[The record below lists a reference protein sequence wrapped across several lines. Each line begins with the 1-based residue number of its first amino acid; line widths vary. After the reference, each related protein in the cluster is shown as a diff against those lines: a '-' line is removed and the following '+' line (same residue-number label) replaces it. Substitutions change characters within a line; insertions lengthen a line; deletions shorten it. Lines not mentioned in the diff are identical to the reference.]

1 MNELAPWGTLLI
13 GLAVALGA
21 WSGQDMLRAGLTTIE
36 NDIREKLRRVRLPSA
51 NLHTYIVAWVIAA
64 AGLSAV
70 VWIGLGPASALLA
83 SIVLVCL
90 PWLLIR
96 RIAARR
102 RDKIEEQLSD
112 AMVAMSSAIRSGLS
126 LPQSLDLLARQSPRP
141 ISQEFLQMCGE
152 YQMGKPLEVVLR
164 EARDRLQSENF
175 ALFAA
180 AVDASRQSGG
190 RLNETIERIAHSVRE
205 LQRLERKIRS
215 ETAQARQSAMYM
227 ALAPVFILFI
237 YYFAFDPENTERLF
251 TTFAGQMML
260 AVAIALNL
268 AAYFWAQRILET
280 EI

>member
-21 WSGQDMLRAGLTTIE
+21 WSGQDMLRAGLATIE
-36 NDIREKLRRVRLPSA
+36 NDIREKLRRVRLPSS

>member
-1 MNELAPWGTLLI
+1 
-13 GLAVALGA
+13 
-21 WSGQDMLRAGLTTIE
+21 
-36 NDIREKLRRVRLPSA
+36 
-51 NLHTYIVAWVIAA
+51 
-64 AGLSAV
+64 
-70 VWIGLGPASALLA
+70 
-83 SIVLVCL
+83 
-90 PWLLIR
+90 
-96 RIAARR
+96 
-102 RDKIEEQLSD
+102 
-112 AMVAMSSAIRSGLS
+112 
-126 LPQSLDLLARQSPRP
+126 
-141 ISQEFLQMCGE
+141 MCGE

>member
-21 WSGQDMLRAGLTTIE
+21 WSGQDMLRAGLATIE
-36 NDIREKLRRVRLPSA
+36 TDIREKLRRVRLPSA

>member
-13 GLAVALGA
+13 GLAVALGT